1 MASGSPDYAA
11 LCEAVSALPPE
22 QRRRLV
28 EEALAHGY
36 AAKDLAEI
44 MAVSPPAVSRYAHG
58 SLAPSPGAI
67 CRLIL
72 GVDEETRRTL
82 LRLAARQL
90 WSLLEAVLQAMNPL
104 DAAELA
110 EEIADHVAELLAE
123 TRAPTREKHRENSLL

>member
-1 MASGSPDYAA
+1 MPQGSLDYAA
-11 LCEAVSALPPE
+11 LCEAIAALPPE

-72 GVDEETRRTL
+72 GIDEDTRRKL
-82 LRLAARQL
+82 LRVAARQL
-90 WSLLEAVLQAMNPL
+90 WSLLEAVLKSMEPL
-104 DAAELA
+104 DAVELA
-110 EEIADHVAELLAE
+110 EEIADRVAELLADAQ
-123 TRAPTREKHRENSLL
+123 APRREKRWQGSPV